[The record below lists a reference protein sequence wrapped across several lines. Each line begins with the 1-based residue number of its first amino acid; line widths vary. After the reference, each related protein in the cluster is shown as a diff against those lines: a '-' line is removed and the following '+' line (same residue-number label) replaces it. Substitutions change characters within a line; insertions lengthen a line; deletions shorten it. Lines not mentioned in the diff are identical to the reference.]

1 MRVVRPDEAPARR
14 APGGL
19 GLRTRVLAGPA
30 PLPAAEVGMVEVEV
44 APGAGLPTHAHG
56 DAEAVVYVVAGR
68 ARLGGPD
75 GEEEVA
81 GGGAVHIPRGEPV
94 AVTNAG
100 ADTLRLIAVF
110 SPAGF
115 ERRFLGWDV
124 RERTAD
130 RVAVGIR
137 LDGPPP
143 AGSAA

>member
-1 MRVVRPDEAPARR
+1 MRVVRPDEAPALR

-19 GLRTRVLAGPA
+19 GLRTRVL
-30 PLPAAEVGMVEVEV
+30 
-44 APGAGLPTHAHG
+44 
-56 DAEAVVYVVAGR
+56 
-68 ARLGGPD
+68 
-75 GEEEVA
+75 
-81 GGGAVHIPRGEPV
+81 AVHIPRGEPV